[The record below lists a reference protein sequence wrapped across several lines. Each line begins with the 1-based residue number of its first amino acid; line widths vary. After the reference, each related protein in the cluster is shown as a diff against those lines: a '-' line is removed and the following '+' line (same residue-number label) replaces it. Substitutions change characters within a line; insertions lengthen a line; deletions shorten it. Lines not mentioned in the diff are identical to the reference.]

1 MIKSNLSIPDF
12 KLQISDSNLQVSDSK
27 LQISEINNTLL
38 DNASETPEVNVLE
51 SEISNL
57 KSEIQHPLSIDV
69 KNISVSFKTP
79 KGVFTAIKN
88 IDLQVKKG
96 EIVALIGH
104 SGCGKSTLLGTIS
117 GMTSPTE
124 GVVYANEKPVT
135 GPGPDRGIVFQNY
148 SLLPWMSVYK
158 NIYEAVDSVLKDK
171 TSAEKAEISKNALQM
186 VNLWE
191 HKDKLPSQL
200 SGGMKQRVAIAR
212 AFAISPSILL
222 LDEPFGAL
230 DALTK
235 GTMHIEL
242 LKLWNLDNRNKTIVM
257 VTHDI
262 EEAIFLSDRVVVLN
276 DGPAATIKEIVDVP
290 LPRPRNKKTIVH
302 DPLYIE
308 THDKLMSLLF
318 EKFSIEDDGVKYNA

>member
-1 MIKSNLSIPDF
+1 MTKSNIAAFVATNPS
-12 KLQISDSNLQVSDSK
+12 VSTATVSTDK
-27 LQISEINNTLL
+27 KQTI
-38 DNASETPEVNVLE
+38 
-51 SEISNL
+51 
-57 KSEIQHPLSIDV
+57 SIDV
-69 KNISVSFKTP
+69 QNITVSFKTA
-79 KGVFTAIKN
+79 KGVYTAIKD
-88 IDLQVKKG
+88 ISLKVKKG

-117 GMTSPTE
+117 GMTQPTE
-124 GVVYANEKPVT
+124 GVVIANDKTVT

-148 SLLPWMSVYK
+148 SLLPWLSVYK
-158 NIYEAVDSVLKDK
+158 NIFEAVDSVLKEK
-171 TSAEKAEISKNALQM
+171 SKAEKQAITETSLKM
-186 VNLWE
+186 VNLWQ

-212 AFAISPSILL
+212 AFAINPSILL

-262 EEAIFLSDRVVVLN
+262 EEAIFLSDRVVVMN
-276 DGPAATIKEIVDVP
+276 NGPAATIKEIVDVP
-290 LPRPRNKKTIVH
+290 LPRPRNKKDIVH
-302 DPLYIE
+302 DPRYIE
-308 THDKLMSLLF
+308 THDKLMNLLF
-318 EKFSIEDDGVKYNA
+318 DKFSIDDIEMEE

>member
-1 MIKSNLSIPDF
+1 MTKSNMAVIDMPVS
-12 KLQISDSNLQVSDSK
+12 SNS
-27 LQISEINNTLL
+27 
-38 DNASETPEVNVLE
+38 
-51 SEISNL
+51 
-57 KSEIQHPLSIDV
+57 KSENIPLSIDV
-69 KNISVSFKTP
+69 QNVTVSFKTP
-79 KGVFTAIKN
+79 KGVYTAIKD
-88 IDLQVKKG
+88 IDFQVKKG

-117 GMTSPTE
+117 GMTVPTE
-124 GVVYANEKPVT
+124 GVVLANDKIVK

-158 NIYEAVDSVLKDK
+158 NIFEAVDSVLKDK
-171 TSAEKAEISKNALQM
+171 TTSEKKEIAENALKM

-212 AFAISPSILL
+212 AFAINPSILL

-276 DGPAATIKEIVDVP
+276 NGLAATIKEIVEVP

-302 DPLYIE
+302 DPLYIQ
-308 THDKLMSLLF
+308 THDRLMNLLF
-318 EKFSIEDDGVKYNA
+318 EKFSIEDEGIKFKV